1 MIEIQPLETVSAAVR
16 VAGSKSHTH
25 RLLIAAG
32 LSDGQCSVLNPLR
45 SQDTELT
52 LNALKQFGVKV
63 REGDGALHLTGT
75 GGRLRA
81 GGEIFLGNSGTSM
94 RLLTAVAAL
103 ADGPTVLDGTPR
115 MRERPVGE
123 LLEALA
129 ELGVGARSV
138 HDNQCPPVAL
148 DGGAPAGGLV
158 HVRCGVS
165 SQYLSGLLLM
175 APCLRDGLDVR
186 VTEGPVSRPYI
197 DMTVAIMEGFG
208 VRVERDGHSRFVV
221 PGGQR
226 YHPGVYRVA
235 PDVSNAGYFWAA
247 AAVTGGTVTVRDT
260 AADTLQGD
268 IRLLD
273 RFQAMGCRVERTDAG
288 IAVAGGPLRA
298 VDVDMGDIPDMAP
311 TLAVVAAFAEGTT
324 VIRNVA
330 HLRAKECDRLDA
342 VATELG
348 KMGIRAETGSDS
360 LRITGGPARGAEIH
374 TYDDHRIAMSF
385 AVAGLRVP
393 GVRILDE
400 HCVAKSFPG
409 FWDVFRELYPA

>member
-1 MIEIQPLETVSAAVR
+1 MIEIQPLETVSATVR

-25 RLLIAAG
+25 RLLVAAG
-32 LSDGQCSVLNPLR
+32 LSGGDCSVLNPLR
-45 SQDTELT
+45 SEDTGLT

-63 REGDGALHLTGT
+63 REGDGAIHLTGT

-129 ELGVGARSV
+129 ELGVNARSV

-148 DGGAPAGGLV
+148 DGGAPAGGPV
-158 HVRCGVS
+158 RIRCGVS

-175 APCLRDGLDVR
+175 APCLRDGLDIR

-208 VRVERDGHSRFVV
+208 VRVERDGYSRFAV
-221 PGGQR
+221 PGDQPYR
-226 YHPGVYRVA
+226 PGVYRVA
-235 PDVSNAGYFWAA
+235 PDVSNASYFWAA
-247 AAVTGGTVTVRDT
+247 AAITGGTVTVRDT

-273 RFQAMGCRVERTDAG
+273 RFQAMGCQVERTDAG
-288 IAVAGGPLRA
+288 IAVTGGPLRA
-298 VDVDMGDIPDMAP
+298 VDVDMGDIPDMVP

-348 KMGIRAETGSDS
+348 KMGVQAETGPDS
-360 LRITGGPARGAEIH
+360 LRVTGGPAHGADIH

-400 HCVAKSFPG
+400 HCVGKSFPK
-409 FWDVFRELYPA
+409 FWEVFRELYPA